1 KMIQDLI
8 PAVNLSP
15 SEHKI
20 SFEMTK
26 GFWGDYQS
34 LTIVIDNLKYM
45 TFSSQATKEGSLMTF
60 FNNKDG
66 RRIKANSGFETLLNL
81 LNEMALKALSSKKLL
96 TFEPTRLTTQESLF
110 NCAIDSRSIT
120 NFIQLTEPPVMEEPP
135 VEEPPVEE
143 PPTEEP
149 PVEEPNPIE
158 PTPALPP
165 TRSAPLRDGESPQG
179 MEYSREGVR

>member
-1 KMIQDLI
+1 
-8 PAVNLSP
+8 
-15 SEHKI
+15 
-20 SFEMTK
+20 
-26 GFWGDYQS
+26 
-34 LTIVIDNLKYM
+34 
-45 TFSSQATKEGSLMTF
+45 
-60 FNNKDG
+60 
-66 RRIKANSGFETLLNL
+66 L